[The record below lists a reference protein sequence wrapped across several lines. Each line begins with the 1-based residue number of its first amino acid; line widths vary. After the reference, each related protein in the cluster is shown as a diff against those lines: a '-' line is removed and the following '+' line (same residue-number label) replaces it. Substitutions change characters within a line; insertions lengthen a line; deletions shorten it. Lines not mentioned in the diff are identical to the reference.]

1 MTDNSEITNIQ
12 VVEGIDYVR
21 PPMLNFK
28 EIKNNKDFIEYEIT
42 TKHKSDKQIGD
53 NPFINYLTSFIYC
66 NDTLNIK
73 VPKKSFMIK
82 DGKRKF
88 AYAIGMFPNPKTK
101 QAAYLDGCILAAL
114 GLKKQNT
121 NADVICFITHDISE
135 EDKKNIQDDPVI

>member
-21 PPMLNFK
+21 PPILNFK

-53 NPFINYLTSFIYC
+53 NPLINYLTSFIYC

-82 DGKRKF
+82 DGKKSLLMPLECF
-88 AYAIGMFPNPKTK
+88 
-101 QAAYLDGCILAAL
+101 QILK
-114 GLKKQNT
+114 LKKQH
-121 NADVICFITHDISE
+121 I
-135 EDKKNIQDDPVI
+135 